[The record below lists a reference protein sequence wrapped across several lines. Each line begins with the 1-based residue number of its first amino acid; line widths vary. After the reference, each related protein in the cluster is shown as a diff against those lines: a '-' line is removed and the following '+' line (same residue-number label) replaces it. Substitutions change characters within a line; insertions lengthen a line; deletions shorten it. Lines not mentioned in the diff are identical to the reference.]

1 MNPVVLRYAHEFG
14 HKKGIGIQH
23 EDDYFVER
31 TLETK
36 SDKQKQMKKFEELV
50 VTLDTFAFE
59 GKSIARVDGFVVFV
73 DGGVPGDEV
82 RVNIRKVKKQ
92 HAEASVV
99 EVLKKSILRVE
110 PPCPHF
116 GTCGG
121 CKWQHVGYQAQ
132 LDFKRQHV
140 IDALERI
147 GGFTGMQVNPT
158 IGSEDVYF
166 YRNKMEFSFG
176 NRWLTRAELDAQTSN
191 PEPRTE
197 REQFALGMHIPQ
209 RFDKIVDINECH
221 LQSQVSNRILNL
233 VRQFCLDHQLT
244 IYSTFTHTGYL
255 RNLVIRQ
262 SVHTNELM
270 VNLVTS
276 DDRPELL
283 TALSSTLLAAIPSI
297 TTIVNNITQRKSQVA
312 VGDYEKVCHGSG
324 FITETIGKRTYRI
337 SANSF
342 FQTNTKQAERLYDT
356 AKRMANLQRED
367 VVFDLYS
374 GTGTIALHI
383 ADDVRE
389 VVGVESVEPAVVDAR
404 KNATANGVGNCT
416 FILGDLKD
424 RLTKDRAWLQNHP
437 KPNVLIIDPPRAGMH
452 EKVVREVVDMHPE
465 RIVYVSCNPT
475 TQARDLKLMC
485 ADADYAIVEV
495 QPVDMFPHTYHI
507 ENVVSLKRQP

>member
-1 MNPVVLRYAHEFG
+1 
-14 HKKGIGIQH
+14 
-23 EDDYFVER
+23 
-31 TLETK
+31 
-36 SDKQKQMKKFEELV
+36 MKKFEEHV
-50 VTLDTFAFE
+50 VALESFAFE

-82 RVNIRKVKKQ
+82 RVRINKVKKQ

-99 EVLKKSILRVE
+99 EVVKSSPLRAV
-110 PPCPHF
+110 PPCAHF

-121 CKWQHVGYQAQ
+121 CKWQHVDYQAQ

-147 GGFTGMQVNPT
+147 GGFTGVQVNPT

-176 NRWLTRAELDAQTSN
+176 TKWITREELNERNLN

-197 REQFALGMHIPQ
+197 RETFALGMHIPQ

-221 LQSQVSNRILNL
+221 LQSHVSNQILNL
-233 VRQFCLDHQLT
+233 VRQFCLDRQLS

-262 SVHTNELM
+262 SAHTNELM

-276 DDRPELL
+276 EDTPELL
-283 TALSSTLLAAIPSI
+283 VALSSTLFAAFPSI

-312 VGDYEKVCHGSG
+312 IGDYEKVYHGPG
-324 FITETIGKRTYRI
+324 FVTEKIGKRTYRI

-342 FQTNTKQAERLYDT
+342 FQTNTKQAERLYDVAT
-356 AKRMANLQRED
+356 RMAQLSPDD

-383 ADDVRE
+383 ADSVKE
-389 VVGVESVEPAVVDAR
+389 VVGVENVEAAVEDAK
-404 KNATANGVGNCT
+404 KNAEANCVTNCT

-424 RLTKDRAWLQNHP
+424 RLTKDTAWLGNHP
-437 KPNVLIIDPPRAGMH
+437 KPNVMIIDPPRAGMH
-452 EKVVREVVDMHPE
+452 EKVVREVVEMRPE
-465 RIVYVSCNPT
+465 RIVYVSCNPA
-475 TQARDLKLMC
+475 TQARDLKLIC
-485 ADADYAIVEV
+485 NETGYELVEV

-507 ENVVSLKRQP
+507 ENVVSLKLRP